1 METLRKTFAATY
13 RAAGPSAL
21 ILWAIFLASHS
32 IADEGTQILSEN
44 NGAVGLGGAATCGA
58 CHASIYEEWSESW
71 MARSFSNATF
81 QAIYA
86 YSTEFDRQNDS
97 SMAKGCLRCHAPI
110 GFLYQDVSGE
120 RAETNEGVSCNFC
133 HRVAEV
139 NEGNNH
145 LYIAELSASGAVFGP
160 TGGIDSRAHQT
171 RQGTVFADSSLCA
184 LCHLDRSD
192 DEIPLEN
199 TFLEWSRSD
208 FSERGIACADC
219 HMPQE
224 EGFATDVAGLTQRR
238 STHASHRFHG
248 GHANSPMLSSAAR
261 VEVLSADASRE
272 LQISVRNLTV
282 GHNFPSNGAHLAELA
297 LEIDIIGPQGNVL
310 RRKVQSYRSLWA
322 NSFGSLKSR
331 GREATLDRPAASAL
345 DTTLRPLEERI
356 ESFPAKLLRGGVSG
370 TAKLVYRKIPEQVAL
385 QQMKLA
391 ESFFTENYRP
401 VVIDNTSFD
410 ITHATELPKDAS
422 TGSGTSAA
430 KEAYESGDFTSA
442 REMFAAEADKG
453 DPEAIHY
460 LANLYYRGHGVE
472 KDNAKALVLLE
483 EAASNGYALSLA
495 TLGGMYL
502 SGDIVNQ
509 DFKKAFDYFLRAA
522 ELGHL
527 QSIVKVSQ
535 FYVNGAGV
543 EQSDQKSAYWFKE
556 AAIQGHLQ
564 AQHAYAL
571 LLAQG
576 KGVLRDYVQAY
587 AWINMPAEAGDEEA
601 INNRARLIG
610 LLGPEDTQ
618 KAIELADEFR
628 AKFAAA
634 E

>member
-1 METLRKTFAATY
+1 
-13 RAAGPSAL
+13 
-21 ILWAIFLASHS
+21 
-32 IADEGTQILSEN
+32 
-44 NGAVGLGGAATCGA
+44 
-58 CHASIYEEWSESW
+58 

-86 YSTEFDRQNDS
+86 YSTEFDRQNDAS
-97 SMAKGCLRCHAPI
+97 TAQACLRCHAPL
-110 GFLYQDVSGE
+110 GFLYQDVVGA

-139 NEGNNH
+139 NEGSDH
-145 LYIAELSASGAVFGP
+145 LYTAELSSSGEVFGP
-160 TGGIDSRAHQT
+160 TGGIDSPAHPT

-199 TFLEWSRSD
+199 TFEEWKRSD
-208 FSERGIACADC
+208 FAKRGIACADC

-224 EGFATDVAGLTQRR
+224 EGPATDVAGLTQRR

-248 GHANSPMLSSAAR
+248 GHANSPMLQSAAR

-272 LQISVRNLTV
+272 FQVSVRNLTV
-282 GHNFPSNGAHLAELA
+282 GHNFPSNGAHVAELA
-297 LEIDIIGPQGNVL
+297 LEIEIIGPQGNVL

-322 NSFGSLKSR
+322 NSFGSLESR
-331 GREATLDRPAASAL
+331 GRETASDKLATSTR
-345 DTTLRPLEERI
+345 DTTLGPLEERI
-356 ESFPAKLLRGGVSG
+356 ENFPVELLRGGVSG
-370 TAKLVYRKIPEQVAL
+370 TAQLVYRKIPKQVAL

-401 VVIDNTSFD
+401 VVIDNARFE
-410 ITHATELPKDAS
+410 ITHGTELRTDAS

-472 KDNAKALVLLE
+472 KDSARALALLE
-483 EAASNGYALSLA
+483 EAASSDYVLSLA

-509 DFKKAFDYFLRAA
+509 DYQKAFDYFLRAA

-527 QSIVKVSQ
+527 QSIVRVSQ
-535 FYVNGAGV
+535 FYMNGAGV
-543 EQSDQKSAYWFKE
+543 EQSDEKAAYWFKE

-571 LLAQG
+571 LLVQG
-576 KGVLRDYVQAY
+576 KGVPLDYVQAY
-587 AWINMPAEAGDEEA
+587 AWINMPAEAGDGEA
-601 INNRARLIG
+601 IKNRARLIG
-610 LLGPEDTQ
+610 LMEPEDRQ
-618 KAIELADEFR
+618 KAIELADEFKAR
-628 AKFAAA
+628 FAA